1 MLDTPGIDYGYILE
15 KARSLKEVAMRLQG
29 SWKAPRGKKTRRD
42 HAKSRSGKSKTK
54 AEGRPNWRHRAAAV
68 LEAERQEELRAEWAE
83 MEERRVLEMLDFGFR
98 MYRAGARG
106 VGERL
111 SNTYRTPIE
120 HLSNT

>member
-1 MLDTPGIDYGYILE
+1 
-15 KARSLKEVAMRLQG
+15 MRLQG

-98 MYRAGARG
+98 MYRAGWEACA
-106 VGERL
+106 VGDDFVLAWDSAKRRNPL
-111 SNTYRTPIE
+111 
-120 HLSNT
+120 